1 MASPQPPSSPVP
13 AGETPVAGA
22 STSAPIVPFDE
33 KLRQFWVRN
42 RLIVITICAVAIV
55 VIVGKGVWEII
66 QNQRENSIAADYA
79 KLTSDDQLKT
89 FAAGNESHL
98 LGGVAYLR
106 LADNAFSANKY
117 AEAIP
122 LYAKAAASLKGN
134 VLSHR
139 AVIGGAVSKVLSS
152 DRAGGEAAL
161 KAIAS
166 DLSQPTPTRAEATYH
181 LAVLAS
187 ESGNAT
193 ALQDYATQLSTLSPQ
208 SIWAQRGSTLRAEAG
223 LAETPVAPTS
233 SATPATTPAASD
245 GDAPKVTFP
254 STK

>member
-13 AGETPVAGA
+13 AGETPADSA
-22 STSAPIVPFDE
+22 STPVSVAPYDE

-42 RLIVITICAVAIV
+42 RMLVTTICVIAIA

-66 QNQRENSIAADYA
+66 QDRRENSIAADYA
-79 KLTSDDQLKT
+79 RLTSDDQLKT
-89 FAAGNESHL
+89 FAADNESHL

-106 LADNAFSANKY
+106 VADNAFSANKF
-117 AEAIP
+117 AEAIA
-122 LYAKAAASLKGN
+122 LYAKAAASLKSN

-139 AVIGGAVSKVLSS
+139 AAIGSAVSKVLSG

-166 DLSQPTPTRAEATYH
+166 DLSQPTSTRAEATYH
-181 LAVLAS
+181 LAILAS
-187 ESGNAT
+187 ESGDAT
-193 ALQDYATQLSTLSPQ
+193 ALQDYVTQLSTLSPQ
-208 SIWAQRGSTLRAEAG
+208 SIWTQRVSTLRAEAG
-223 LAETPVAPTS
+223 LAQAATVPASSPTPE
-233 SATPATTPAASD
+233 ATPASD
-245 GDAPKVTFP
+245 AGNAPTVTFP